1 MWLKVVTYP
10 CDIMPRSD
18 KSCYNRIEAILA
30 FQAKVPDNIPDTA
43 RLDQQQSAAQML
55 ANRNMYRPSED
66 LPPKAPGPGD
76 EWPPPKRR
84 RQA

>member
-1 MWLKVVTYP
+1 MWLKLVTYP
-10 CDIMPRSD
+10 CEVMPQSD
-18 KSCYNRIEAILA
+18 ESCYNRIEAILA
-30 FQAKVPDNIPDTA
+30 FHAKVPDNIPDAA